1 VTEDG
6 GLEVPLIDAQAH
18 EQTKQPA
25 QEPVPEG
32 PEHPG
37 SGLQAGLPANGL
49 IRAPI
54 EFLYPTGPGHVAQ
67 ALLAPAECIEVRP
80 HSRAFTFG
88 AQAEITPT

>member
-1 VTEDG
+1 MPKRTSRRSSQHRNRYRKDQSIRAV
-6 GLEVPLIDAQAH
+6 
-18 EQTKQPA
+18 
-25 QEPVPEG
+25 
-32 PEHPG
+32 
-37 SGLQAGLPANGL
+37 GLQAGLPANGL